1 LERVQILESLKDL
14 KGLKKR
20 VQILETLLQDYY
32 LDNHYLK
39 EINKIE
45 IIREQQ
51 KKWNFIK
58 IPNFYFQVD
67 FLNDFITYFIQ

>member
-1 LERVQILESLKDL
+1 MERVQILESLKDL